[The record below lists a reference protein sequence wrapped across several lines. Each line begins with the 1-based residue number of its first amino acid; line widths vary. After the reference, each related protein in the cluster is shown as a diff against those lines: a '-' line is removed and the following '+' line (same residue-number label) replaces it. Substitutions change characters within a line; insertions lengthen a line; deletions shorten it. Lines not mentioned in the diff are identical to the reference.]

1 MLSAQILNFI
11 HDVNGHAVHTQNE
24 IVRTRPFKSGNE
36 ISRDPST
43 TDYRSGCAATSQPDA
58 RDVTYGRTK
67 PDDMSQEEWDAWWEE
82 NGDYVKRTETEGTV
96 TCLGPAT
103 HDVINQVLA
112 ELQDEVRTKGEEIEK
127 LRQERFNYKDM
138 TDAELDREYDMMLEE
153 ITRRFGPEKVRTTP
167 RQKHP

>member
-1 MLSAQILNFI
+1 
-11 HDVNGHAVHTQNE
+11 
-24 IVRTRPFKSGNE
+24 
-36 ISRDPST
+36 
-43 TDYRSGCAATSQPDA
+43 
-58 RDVTYGRTK
+58 
-67 PDDMSQEEWDAWWEE
+67 MSQEEWDAWWEE

-127 LRQERFNYKDM
+127 LRQERYNYQDM

>member
-1 MLSAQILNFI
+1 M
-11 HDVNGHAVHTQNE
+11 HTQNE
-24 IVRTRPFKSGNE
+24 IVGTRPFKSGNE

-43 TDYRSGCAATSQPDA
+43 TASVR
-58 RDVTYGRTK
+58 RDLTTRLEMSRYGRTK

-127 LRQERFNYKDM
+127 LRQERYNYKDM
-138 TDAELDREYDMMLEE
+138 TDAELDREYDMMLKE

>member
-1 MLSAQILNFI
+1 MLAQILNFI

-24 IVRTRPFKSGNE
+24 IVGTRPFKSGMKFH
-36 ISRDPST
+36 
-43 TDYRSGCAATSQPDA
+43 ATLNHRFGAPRPHNPT
-58 RDVTYGRTK
+58 RDVTIRQNETRRHVPGRVGR
-67 PDDMSQEEWDAWWEE
+67 SGR
-82 NGDYVKRTETEGTV
+82 NGDYVKRTETRTV

-103 HDVINQVLA
+103 HDDINQVLA

-127 LRQERFNYKDM
+127 LRQERYNYKDM
-138 TDAELDREYDMMLEE
+138 TDAELDREYDMMLKE

>member
-1 MLSAQILNFI
+1 MKLSEPDPLNLEMKF
-11 HDVNGHAVHTQNE
+11 HATPQPPTA
-24 IVRTRPFKSGNE
+24 RGAPRPHNATLE
-36 ISRDPST
+36 MSR
-43 TDYRSGCAATSQPDA
+43 
-58 RDVTYGRTK
+58 YGRTK

-127 LRQERFNYKDM
+127 LRQERYNYKDM